1 VAKNDMM
8 TATKQTQLK
17 SHPVKIS
24 PSKKVLQNFCSFK
37 KKDRTNYQHKYFL
50 KLQIELKKTELDSEA
65 AKDYGYYNPFYL
77 TPCESIYE

>member
-24 PSKKVLQNFCSFK
+24 PNKKVLQNFCSFK
-37 KKDRTNYQHKYFL
+37 KKIGQITQHKYFL

-65 AKDYGYYNPFYL
+65 TKDLLLRPLQSTLFN
-77 TPCESIYE
+77 SV